1 MVKQNKQNRLSL
13 NDQTKQVELFSN
25 TEVNKLLFTYNK
37 LQCLIG
43 QSQFYLLPQIRCH
56 LSLRV
61 EKSIFCKDSNIT
73 DNIKKVNNVQ

>member
-1 MVKQNKQNRLSL
+1 MVKQNKQNKLSL

-25 TEVNKLLFTYNK
+25 IEVNKLLFTYNK

-56 LSLRV
+56 FSLRV
-61 EKSIFCKDSNIT
+61 EKSIFYKDSNIT